1 MADIRSFFGGGG
13 PKKVSI
19 AKELSPLLC
28 HMQVLNVVTSK
39 VDYLVISA
47 QDSNFVQIIR
57 TSSCRRG
64 MPSII
69 SSCSVA
75 SMRNVFDSQ

>member
-28 HMQVLNVVTSK
+28 HMQVLNVMTSK
-39 VDYLVISA
+39 VDYFVISA

-64 MPSII
+64 NQSII

-75 SMRNVFDSQ
+75 SMMNVFDSQ